1 MHLSPLTRQTGTPV
15 PASGPSFPTI
25 RHISIHARVVPRGGS
40 SRRVAGTPSAAA
52 AMPDPRL
59 LPVLGESAHAPRGS
73 SALPPARSFL
83 ALVVYAQVTPQRMT
97 FLTKSKHETGTKAK
111 AIAN

>member
-1 MHLSPLTRQTGTPV
+1 MHLSALTRQTGTPV

-59 LPVLGESAHAPRGS
+59 LPVLGESARAPRGS
-73 SALPPARSFL
+73 PALPPAHSFL
-83 ALVVYAQVTPQRMT
+83 PLVVYAHSHTSEND
-97 FLTKSKHETGTKAK
+97 LLAKSKHETGTKAK